1 MRVTA
6 VLLVGVLLSATAV
19 EAQVRLTKKGG
30 RTVIT
35 NFGAGMARGTNWKWL
50 AQQHD
55 RKSKYDETIEK
66 YAQKYR
72 VDATLI
78 RAVIQVESD
87 FNAATVSRKGA
98 RGLMQLMPATA
109 QRYGVKQMHDPDEN
123 IRGGV
128 HYLRDLLEMF
138 SNDLPRVLAAYNAGE
153 NAVIRYSGIP
163 PYEETRTYVKRA
175 LTVYYGRPYGQAV
188 IFAGDPKKASLR
200 GGFTSRL
207 TEPLAAMMPGMRVLG
222 TH

>member
-1 MRVTA
+1 MRLTA
-6 VLLVGVLLSATAV
+6 LLLGALLSASAV
-19 EAQVRLTKKGG
+19 SAEVRLTVKGG
-30 RTVIT
+30 KTVIT
-35 NFGAGMARGTNWKWL
+35 NFGSGTARGTNWKWL

-55 RKSKYDETIEK
+55 RKSRFDETIEK
-66 YAQKYR
+66 YARQYR

-87 FNAATVSRKGA
+87 FNPNTVSRKGA
-98 RGLMQLMPATA
+98 RGLMQLMPGTA
-109 QRYGVKQMHDPDEN
+109 KRYGVKNVHDPDDN

-128 HYLRDLLEMF
+128 RYLRDLLEMF

-153 NAVIRYSGIP
+153 NAVIRYGGIP
-163 PYEETRTYVKRA
+163 PYQETSTYVKRA
-175 LTVYYGRPYGQAV
+175 LTVFYGRPYGQAV

-200 GGFTSRL
+200 GGFTARVG
-207 TEPLAAMMPGMRVLG
+207 EPLAAMLPGMRILG

>member
-6 VLLVGVLLSATAV
+6 VLLGVLLSATAV

-30 RTVIT
+30 KTVIT
-35 NFGAGMARGTNWKWL
+35 NFGSGMSRGTNWKWL

-55 RKSKYDETIEK
+55 RKSRYDETIEK

-87 FNAATVSRKGA
+87 FNPATVSRKGA
-98 RGLMQLMPATA
+98 RGLMQLMPGTA
-109 QRYGVKQMHDPDEN
+109 KRYGVKQVHDPEDN

-188 IFAGDPKKASLR
+188 VFAGDPKKATVR
-200 GGFTSRL
+200 GGFTSRV
-207 TEPLAAMMPGMRVLG
+207 TEPLAAMVPGMRVLG
-222 TH
+222 TQ